1 MHNSNIIA
9 GAVGGGG
16 FRGIQGSFECSIA
29 YENVRLNPEDP
40 DYQIEYFWYG
50 LKHSMF
56 NFYGRFKLPYGH
68 IHEWSSGLNEMKS
81 GKQYDKIEI
90 NIRDYIAKYAFDI
103 TKNETSTY
111 HSMILVSNIKRW
123 NKISNQFNFL
133 SSVEH
138 NKMILLFMIYL
149 ELKLDTKH
157 QHSTLSPS
165 SSSESLDLV
174 DEEKFLTIEEVYESH
189 NDEIYDDFI
198 KYALTHKK
206 IKILELL
213 KNIPGYNVIENLKRL
228 YPQYKDSIRNNMS
241 LNKLCSLIASKQR
254 RHTF

>member
-1 MHNSNIIA
+1 MHKSKSNFNKSVDA
-9 GAVGGGG
+9 ADAVDGLL
-16 FRGIQGSFECSIA
+16 ECSIS
-29 YENVRLNPEDP
+29 YENMLLNPEDP

-56 NFYGRFKLPYGH
+56 NFYSRFKLYSGH
-68 IHEWSSGLNEMKS
+68 IHEWSRLLNELKS

-90 NIRDYIAKYAFDI
+90 HIRDYIAKYAFDI
-103 TKNETSTY
+103 TKYDASTY
-111 HSMILVSNIKRW
+111 HSMILISNIKRW
-123 NKISNQFNFL
+123 NKISNRFNFS

-157 QHSTLSPS
+157 
-165 SSSESLDLV
+165 SSESLESSKSLV
-174 DEEKFLTIEEVYESH
+174 EEQKFLTIEEVNESVP
-189 NDEIYDDFI
+189 DEIYDEFI
-198 KYALTHKK
+198 KYALTHNK

-213 KNIPGYNVIENLKRL
+213 KKIPGYNVIENMKRL

-241 LNKLCSLIASKQR
+241 LNKLCSLIMSKQR
-254 RHTF
+254 RHTL

>member
-1 MHNSNIIA
+1 MHNYHA
-9 GAVGGGG
+9 MLGGGGDVRKEG
-16 FRGIQGSFECSIA
+16 FRGIQGSHECNIA
-29 YENVRLNPEDP
+29 YENARLNPEDP

-56 NFYGRFKLPYGH
+56 NFYGRFKLYSGH
-68 IHEWSSGLNEMKS
+68 IHEWSNVLNELKD

-103 TKNETSTY
+103 TKYDASTY
-111 HSMILVSNIKRW
+111 HSMILISNIKRW

-149 ELKLDTKH
+149 ELKMDTKH
-157 QHSTLSPS
+157 S
-165 SSSESLDLV
+165 SQESLESSKSSV
-174 DEEKFLTIEEVYESH
+174 EEHKFLTIEQVNESVH
-189 NDEIYDDFI
+189 DEIYDDFI
-198 KYALTHKK
+198 KYAITHNK

-213 KNIPGYNVIENLKRL
+213 KKIPGYHVIDHLKRL

-241 LNKLCSLIASKQR
+241 LNKLCSLIMSKQR
-254 RHTF
+254 RHTL

>member
-1 MHNSNIIA
+1 MHNSHIMLKQ
-9 GAVGGGG
+9 GSGVVGGG
-16 FRGIQGSFECSIA
+16 FRGIQGSSECSIA

-56 NFYGRFKLPYGH
+56 NFYSRFKLPYGH
-68 IHEWSSGLNEMKS
+68 IHEWSNVLNEMKS

-103 TKNETSTY
+103 TKYDESTY
-111 HSMILVSNIKRW
+111 HSMILMSNIKRW

-149 ELKLDTKH
+149 ELKLDTKN
-157 QHSTLSPS
+157 
-165 SSSESLDLV
+165 SLDLV
-174 DEEKFLTIEEVYESH
+174 DEQKFITIEEVYESS

-198 KYALTHKK
+198 KYALMHNKS
-206 IKILELL
+206 KILELL

-241 LNKLCSLIASKQR
+241 LNKLCSFIMSKQR
-254 RHTF
+254 RHTL

>member
-9 GAVGGGG
+9 GVVGGGG

-56 NFYGRFKLPYGH
+56 NFYGRFKLHSGH
-68 IHEWSSGLNEMKS
+68 IHEWSSVLNELKS

-149 ELKLDTKH
+149 ELKLDTKN
-157 QHSTLSPS
+157 
-165 SSSESLDLV
+165 SLDLAG
-174 DEEKFLTIEEVYESH
+174 EQTFLTIEQVNERVH
-189 NDEIYDDFI
+189 DEIYDDFI

-213 KNIPGYNVIENLKRL
+213 KNIPGYDVIENIKRL

-254 RHTF
+254 RYTF